1 MKSLSELEEGRKA
14 KVLNILGGMGLRQH
28 LSTHGIHVGD
38 IVLVK
43 RSSAWGGPILIEL
56 HGSEVALGRGIASWV
71 QVEEL

>member
-1 MKSLSELEEGRKA
+1 MRFLSEIEEGKKA
-14 KVLNILGGMGLRQH
+14 RVLHISGGMGVRQH

-43 RSSAWGGPILIEL
+43 KSSAWGGPILIEV
-56 HGSEVALGRGIASWV
+56 HGSEVALGKGIASRV